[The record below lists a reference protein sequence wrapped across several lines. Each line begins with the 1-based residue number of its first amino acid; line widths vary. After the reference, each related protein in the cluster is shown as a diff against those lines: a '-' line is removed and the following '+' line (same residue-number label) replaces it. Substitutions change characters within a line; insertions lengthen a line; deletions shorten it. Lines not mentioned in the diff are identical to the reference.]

1 MKKIITLLLSFC
13 LVQSFFAQLKIVP
26 GGNVGIGTTNPIAR
40 LHVNGRIFLTGN
52 GHIFRILPDNPGTE
66 IGSSTDRIDFWYSNT
81 GHNKLYAQKFY
92 TQSDSGTK
100 ENIEPIAN
108 AAAILQALNG
118 YSYDIRSGEEL
129 SAEFGLMAQEVELV
143 APALVDTSKG
153 IKLLNYNGII
163 PLLVEAYKEQQQALE
178 TLNAQ
183 YELLA
188 QQQSECCGSGEARSL
203 ELPSAENPA
212 DAALLRDNIPNPFT
226 ESTLIGYRIPQRAAS
241 AMVNI
246 YDLQGKEIRS
256 YNITGKGEGSIT
268 IAGNELQAGIYLY
281 TLIVD
286 NSVIDTRKMVRTS
299 R

>member
-13 LVQSFFAQLKIVP
+13 LVQSFFAQLRIIP
-26 GGNVGIGTTNPIAR
+26 GGNVGIGTSNPLDR
-40 LHVNGRIFLTGN
+40 LHVNGGIFITGN
-52 GHIFRILPDNPGTE
+52 GNIMRILPSNPGTE
-66 IGSSTDRIDFWYSNT
+66 IGSSLDKVEFWYALN
-81 GHNKLYAQKFY
+81 GYNVLYAQAY
-92 TQSDSGTK
+92 LTQSDSTMK
-100 ENIEPIAN
+100 EDIRPLEN
-108 AAAILQALNG
+108 APEVLRSLGG
-118 YSYDIRSGEEL
+118 YSYSVRSGGAMKPEY
-129 SAEFGLMAQEVELV
+129 GLLAQEVEKV

-178 TLNAQ
+178 TLTEQ
-183 YELLA
+183 YRFLS
-188 QQQSECCGSGEARSL
+188 QQQAECCGSGEARSM

-212 DAALLRDNIPNPFT
+212 DAAQLRDNIPNPFT
-226 ESTLIGYRIPQRAAS
+226 ENTRIGYRIPQRAAS
-241 AMVNI
+241 AMINI

-256 YNITGKGEGSIT
+256 YNITGKGEGSIS

-286 NSVIDTRKMVRTS
+286 KRVIDTRKMVRTS